1 MQNGC
6 HSAAQELKDVSCNEL
21 ETLSVSLYLCQCMAI
36 DQKGL
41 LFLGHGSFWINF
53 IYEIDHNESLVV

>member
-6 HSAAQELKDVSCNEL
+6 HSTAQELKDVSCNEL

-41 LFLGHGSFWINF
+41 LFLGHGGYLINF